1 MPISTSD
8 MKGGTR
14 ITKQDLK
21 YWCIHPMKNAFA
33 RANSRLFALNSHRW
47 LVFFGCLAPGVSWI
61 FSCAMYTIGSLWVL
75 HWSSWGWYQKPS
87 AGASLH
93 PFARRVST
101 SFLDHL
107 GEKRLFLKLST
118 TWLGFV
124 SQLYEYAKV
133 FVQDVFFLFYWI
145 LLGPMRRTFGV
156 WPSVLRFWTQASDT
170 SKHSHF
176 GRLGATTGFA
186 TFSNQPHRSTW
197 KPSTFVQ
204 VWTIIWVRIF
214 YTLKSPHAHP
224 LSRR

>member
-1 MPISTSD
+1 
-8 MKGGTR
+8 
-14 ITKQDLK
+14 
-21 YWCIHPMKNAFA
+21 
-33 RANSRLFALNSHRW
+33 
-47 LVFFGCLAPGVSWI
+47 
-61 FSCAMYTIGSLWVL
+61 MYTIGSLWVL

-107 GEKRLFLKLST
+107 GEKRFFLKLST
-118 TWLGFV
+118 IWLGFV
-124 SQLYEYAKV
+124 SQLYMPRCLFKMYICCFIEFYRV
-133 FVQDVFFLFYWI
+133 RFVAPLECDQAFFVLETKPVTQVNIATSEGLGLRQD
-145 LLGPMRRTFGV
+145 LL
-156 WPSVLRFWTQASDT
+156 L
-170 SKHSHF
+170 
-176 GRLGATTGFA
+176 
-186 TFSNQPHRSTW
+186 FSNQPHRSTW